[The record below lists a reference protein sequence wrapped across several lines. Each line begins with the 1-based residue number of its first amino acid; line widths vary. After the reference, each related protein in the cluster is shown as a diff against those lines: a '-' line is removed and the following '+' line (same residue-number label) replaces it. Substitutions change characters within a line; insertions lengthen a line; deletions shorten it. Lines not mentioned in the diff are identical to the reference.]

1 MVTSPFR
8 DEREIASFTI
18 ERLEREN
25 SRLRAELADAKRSR
39 PPLPLLSFGFVL
51 ALLLALSGLFVA
63 GFLLMHELGGY
74 L

>member
-1 MVTSPFR
+1 MASPFR
-8 DEREIASFTI
+8 NEREIASFTI

-25 SRLRAELADAKRSR
+25 SRLRAELEDAKRAR

-51 ALLLALSGLFVA
+51 ALLLALSGLCLA

>member
-1 MVTSPFR
+1 VTSPFR
-8 DEREIASFTI
+8 DEREIASLTI
-18 ERLEREN
+18 ERLEIEN
-25 SRLRAELADAKRSR
+25 ARLRAEVQDAHRAR

-51 ALLLALSGLFVA
+51 ALLLAVSGVLVA

>member
-1 MVTSPFR
+1 MTSPFR
-8 DEREIASFTI
+8 DDRELASFTI

-25 SRLRAELADAKRSR
+25 SRLRDELADAQRAR

-51 ALLLALSGLFVA
+51 ALLLALGGLCVA
-63 GFLLMHELGGY
+63 GFLLMHELGGH

>member
-1 MVTSPFR
+1 MTSPFR
-8 DEREIASFTI
+8 DERAIASFTI

-25 SRLRAELADAKRSR
+25 SRLRAELEAAKRAR
-39 PPLPLLSFGFVL
+39 PPLPLLGFGFVR
-51 ALLLALSGLFVA
+51 ALLLALSGLFLA

>member
-1 MVTSPFR
+1 VTSPFR
-8 DEREIASFTI
+8 DEREIASLTI
-18 ERLEREN
+18 ERLEIEN
-25 SRLRAELADAKRSR
+25 ARLRAEVQDALRAR

-51 ALLLALSGLFVA
+51 ALLLAVSGVLVA

>member
-1 MVTSPFR
+1 MSPFR

-18 ERLEREN
+18 DRLEREN
-25 SRLRAELADAKRSR
+25 ARLRTELAEATRAR

>member
-1 MVTSPFR
+1 MTSPFR
-8 DEREIASFTI
+8 DDRAIASFTI
-18 ERLEREN
+18 ERLERES
-25 SRLRAELADAKRSR
+25 SRLRAELADARRAR

-51 ALLLALSGLFVA
+51 ALLLAVSGLFVA

>member
-1 MVTSPFR
+1 VTSPFR
-8 DEREIASFTI
+8 DDREIASFTI

-25 SRLRAELADAKRSR
+25 SRLRDELEDAKRAR

-51 ALLLALSGLFVA
+51 ALLLAMSGLFIA
-63 GFLLMHELGGY
+63 AFLLLQELGGH

>member
-1 MVTSPFR
+1 MTSPFR

-18 ERLEREN
+18 DRLEREN
-25 SRLRAELADAKRSR
+25 ARLRTELAEARRAR

>member
-1 MVTSPFR
+1 MTSPFR
-8 DEREIASFTI
+8 DDRELASFTI

-25 SRLRAELADAKRSR
+25 ARLRTELEDAQRAR

-63 GFLLMHELGGY
+63 GFLLMQELGGY

>member
-1 MVTSPFR
+1 VTSPFR
-8 DEREIASFTI
+8 DDRELASFTI

-25 SRLRAELADAKRSR
+25 SRLRAELDEARRAR

-51 ALLLALSGLFVA
+51 ALLLAVSGLFVA
-63 GFLLMHELGGY
+63 AFLLMHELGGY